1 MPGKK
6 INVGVYSL
14 AELPIDY
21 LSRLGCPLAQLCS
34 DQKVDP
40 LYRDVFKTGIKAY
53 QLVTYHELVR
63 EYYGR
68 GVANQV
74 SSYQQRLLEREPG
87 GRSLGHSVRLV
98 NRALDSDT
106 VAADTELGTVE
117 IPIEMNVALSL
128 LLGADSSPHFVRHP
142 DDRVTEISSM
152 DMDVDWALS
161 KCLSRA
167 RENMQN
173 VFTPLLGCIN
183 SGVRSD
189 HVEAYLRARFTAN

>member
-40 LYRDVFKTGIKAY
+40 LYRDVFNTGIKAY

-74 SSYQQRLLEREPG
+74 SSYQQR
-87 GRSLGHSVRLV
+87 
-98 NRALDSDT
+98 
-106 VAADTELGTVE
+106 
-117 IPIEMNVALSL
+117 
-128 LLGADSSPHFVRHP
+128 
-142 DDRVTEISSM
+142 
-152 DMDVDWALS
+152 
-161 KCLSRA
+161 
-167 RENMQN
+167 
-173 VFTPLLGCIN
+173 
-183 SGVRSD
+183 
-189 HVEAYLRARFTAN
+189 